1 MQAENFP
8 HHAAENQTFGAV
20 VGELVSSVK
29 DVLKSEVDL
38 VRAEVKDAA
47 PEIGKHSAQAAL
59 FGALLAIS
67 VFPFLAFLV
76 IGLGN
81 IMDGRY
87 WLSSLIVAI
96 VCAGVGGFMAY
107 RAYKKIKN
115 EDLKFPRSQRSFE
128 RISETL
134 TGKVHELKNMSAGR
148 TV

>member
-8 HHAAENQTFGAV
+8 HHAAENQSVGSV
-20 VGELVSSVK
+20 VGELISSFK
-29 DVLKSEVDL
+29 DVLKSEADL

-47 PEIGKHSAQAAL
+47 PNIGKHSTQAAL

-81 IMDGRY
+81 ILDGRY

-96 VCAGVGGFMAY
+96 VCATVGGVMAF
-107 RAYKKIKN
+107 RAYKKIKD
-115 EDLKFPRSQRSFE
+115 EDLKFPRTQRSFE
-128 RISETL
+128 RITETL
-134 TGKVHELKNMSAGR
+134 SGKVQELKSVSAGR

>member
-8 HHAAENQTFGAV
+8 HHAAENQSVGSV
-20 VGELVSSVK
+20 VSDLVSSFK
-29 DVLKSEVDL
+29 DILKSEVDL

-47 PEIGKHSAQAAL
+47 PSIGKHSAQAAA
-59 FGALLAIS
+59 FGALLALS
-67 VFPFLAFLV
+67 AFPFLAFLV

-81 IMDGRY
+81 LLDGKY

-96 VCAGVGGFMAY
+96 VCAVVGGIAAL

-115 EDLKFPRSQRSFE
+115 EDLKFPRTQRSFE

-134 TGKVHELKNMSAGR
+134 SGKVQELKSVSTGR